1 MFFSLP
7 KFKDFNKI
15 ALAYLEP
22 NQMFKLEHFMIS
34 DPTINQM
41 HGQ

>member
-7 KFKDFNKI
+7 KFKDFNKK

-22 NQMFKLEHFMIS
+22 SQMFKLEHFMIP